1 MNKNLYKNVSALD
14 TNGNNSRRYLYV
26 VSISFCTISTLT
38 VLCLQKRL
46 MSGIPK
52 SVRADFSE
60 RCGGSICFRVHFF
73 VFINGRGNRQ
83 YLPVSERR
91 VILIARVG
99 EQQRRRR
106 RRRRRHCRTDRNS
119 IATDANRATP
129 PMSAAAAAAAAAQ
142 CCRLRVLDLQEMV
155 FVTSLHVYHYIV

>member
-1 MNKNLYKNVSALD
+1 
-14 TNGNNSRRYLYV
+14 
-26 VSISFCTISTLT
+26 
-38 VLCLQKRL
+38 

-73 VFINGRGNRQ
+73 VFINGSGNRQ

-99 EQQRRRR
+99 EQQRRR

-129 PMSAAAAAAAAAQ
+129 PMSAAAAAAAVLSSSRLGLARNGLRYITARLSLH
-142 CCRLRVLDLQEMV
+142 RLRSFFLCVLRLSHTS
-155 FVTSLHVYHYIV
+155 VTAVSLCLLLRFFSLRQL

>member
-1 MNKNLYKNVSALD
+1 MEI
-14 TNGNNSRRYLYV
+14 GPNSRRYLYV

-73 VFINGRGNRQ
+73 VFINGSGNRQ

-106 RRRRRHCRTDRNS
+106 RRRHCRTGRNS

-129 PMSAAAAAAAAAQ
+129 PMSAAAAAAAQ

-155 FVTSLHVYHYIV
+155 FVTSLHVYHSIV

>member
-1 MNKNLYKNVSALD
+1 
-14 TNGNNSRRYLYV
+14 
-26 VSISFCTISTLT
+26 
-38 VLCLQKRL
+38 